1 MWYRCIYPQHP
12 VNTKHKAAPLDTRL
26 CVSRRIEGISLLCG
40 MPTRHWK
47 GMVVRMSTKVK
58 SARYIL
64 LLGFLD
70 LLCSAAAVIIGFRL
84 KFGFV
89 GMIPTHYTENI
100 NFYILALFVFTALS
114 NTMFRVYSP
123 MRRNIDVAHISL
135 LLPSTVTVFAA
146 LVLADRTLR
155 LGMPVE
161 VMGIIC
167 ALLLCLMLLARMVV
181 KGLRA
186 ANIWYES
193 AWSSKGAK
201 RVIIYAAGEMGKYLY
216 AKLLA
221 NPYSGRRVVAFI
233 DDDRALHGKR
243 IGTARVVGG
252 FRSLVY
258 AIRTH
263 AANEVIIALPGADT
277 ELVKRIVSVCRQYKV
292 EVSRFGT
299 IENIDTPEQAN
310 ISGIRLEDLL
320 RRDRI
325 NLNMKVVRAFLQGRT
340 VFVTGG
346 AGSIGSEICRQ
357 ALSFG
362 AARVVVF
369 DIDENGLFDIGNEL
383 RTLLEEDRF
392 FLRIGSIRDTAR
404 LSQLFAEFKP
414 DVVFHAAAHKHVPM
428 MEDNPAEAI
437 KNNVFGTLAV
447 ARTAARYRCG
457 RFILISTDKAVN
469 PPNIMGASKRIA
481 ERCIQMLN
489 AKSGK
494 TVFAAVRFGNVLGS
508 SGSVVPFFIKQIES
522 GGPVTVTHPDMRR
535 YFMTIP
541 EAVQLVLEAGGIAAG
556 GEIFV
561 LDMGEPV
568 RIYDLACD
576 LIMLHGLKPNTDIK
590 IEFCGLRP
598 GEKLFEEIRLA
609 EEDVSKTDNNKI
621 FVLKQ
626 TENDFT
632 EFSRAITELE
642 QSCRAGDT
650 AALFESV
657 RHIVPSFMKGKD
669 VHEEGLSSAGKSSAD

>member
-1 MWYRCIYPQHP
+1 M
-12 VNTKHKAAPLDTRL
+12 
-26 CVSRRIEGISLLCG
+26 
-40 MPTRHWK
+40 
-47 GMVVRMSTKVK
+47 
-58 SARYIL
+58 
-64 LLGFLD
+64 
-70 LLCSAAAVIIGFRL
+70 IIGFRL

-89 GMIPTHYTENI
+89 GLIPSHYIENI
-100 NFYILALFVFTALS
+100 NFYILAVFVFTVFF
-114 NTMFRVYSP
+114 NTLFQVYSP
-123 MRRNIDVAHISL
+123 MRRSIDVAHISL
-135 LLPSTVTVFAA
+135 LVPSVVMVFGA
-146 LVLADRTLR
+146 LVLADRILR

-161 VMGIIC
+161 AMGIIC
-167 ALLLCLMLLARMVV
+167 AFLLCLMLLARMVV
-181 KGLRA
+181 KGLRLI
-186 ANIWYES
+186 NIWYES
-193 AWSSKGAK
+193 TWSSKGAK

-216 AKLLA
+216 SQLAA
-221 NPYSGRRVVAFI
+221 NPYSGRKVVAFI
-233 DDDRALHGKR
+233 DDDRSLHGKR
-243 IGTARVVGG
+243 IGTAKVVGG

-263 AANEVIIALPGADT
+263 AADEVIIALPSADT

-292 EVSRFGT
+292 DVSRFGT
-299 IENIDTPEQAN
+299 IENINDSPEKAN
-310 ISGIRLEDLL
+310 ISDIRLEDLL

-325 NLNMKVVRAFLQGRT
+325 NLNMQVVRSFLHGRT

-383 RTLLEEDRF
+383 RTSFEEDRF
-392 FLRIGSIRDTAR
+392 FLRIGSIRDATR
-404 LSQLFAEFKP
+404 LSQLFCEFSP
-414 DVVFHAAAHKHVPM
+414 DVVLHAAAHKHVPM
-428 MEDNPAEAI
+428 MEENPFEAI
-437 KNNVFGTLAV
+437 KNNVFGTLTV
-447 ARTAARYRCG
+447 ARTAARFNCG

-489 AKSGK
+489 ASSK

-508 SGSVVPFFIKQIES
+508 SGSVVPFFIKQIEN

-576 LIMLHGLKPNTDIK
+576 LIMLHGLKPGVDIK

-598 GEKLFEEIRLA
+598 GEKLFEEIKLA

-621 FVLKQ
+621 YVLKQ
-626 TENDFT
+626 TENDF
-632 EFSRAITELE
+632 EELKR
-642 QSCRAGDT
+642 QLDALDQACRAGDIS
-650 AALFESV
+650 ALFQTV
-657 RHIVPSFMKGKD
+657 RSLVPSFIHGPNTSG
-669 VHEEGLSSAGKSSAD
+669 EGSSSDERYSDE

>member
-1 MWYRCIYPQHP
+1 MG
-12 VNTKHKAAPLDTRL
+12 TKAKR
-26 CVSRRIEGISLLCG
+26 
-40 MPTRHWK
+40 
-47 GMVVRMSTKVK
+47 
-58 SARYIL
+58 ARYVL
-64 LLGFLD
+64 LLGFMD
-70 LLCSAAAVIIGFRL
+70 LLCSAGAVIIGFRL

-89 GMIPTHYTENI
+89 GMIPAHYTENT
-100 NFYILALFVFTALS
+100 NFYILAVFVFTVLF
-114 NTMFRVYSP
+114 NGMFRVYSP
-123 MRRNIDVAHISL
+123 MRRSIDVAHISL
-135 LLPSTVTVFAA
+135 LLPSAVTVFAS
-146 LVLADRTLR
+146 LVLADRSLR

-167 ALLLCLMLLARMVV
+167 ALLLCLMLMARMIV

-193 AWSSKGAK
+193 TWSSKGAK
-201 RVIIYAAGEMGKYLY
+201 RIIIYAAGEMGKYLY
-216 AKLLA
+216 TKLSA

-233 DDDRALHGKR
+233 DDDPTLQGKR
-243 IGTARVVGG
+243 IGTARIVGG

-258 AIRTH
+258 AIRTY
-263 AANEVIIALPGADT
+263 AADEVIIALPNADT
-277 ELVKRIVSVCRQYKV
+277 ELVKRVVTVCRQFKV
-292 EVSRFGT
+292 EVSRFGS
-299 IENIDTPEQAN
+299 IENIDSPEKAN

-320 RRDRI
+320 RRDKI
-325 NLNMKVVRAFLQGRT
+325 NLNMKVVQSFLQGRT
-340 VFVTGG
+340 VLVTGG

-357 ALSFG
+357 ALRFG

-369 DIDENGLFDIGNEL
+369 DIAENGLFDLGNEL
-383 RTLLEEDRF
+383 RETFAEDRF

-404 LSQLFAEFKP
+404 LTQLFGEFAP

-428 MEDNPAEAI
+428 MEDNPFEAI
-437 KNNVFGTLAV
+437 KNNVFGTLTV
-447 ARTAARYRCG
+447 ARTASRNHCG
-457 RFILISTDKAVN
+457 RFVLISTDKAVN

-481 ERCIQMLN
+481 ERCIQMLG
-489 AKSGK
+489 ATSK

-561 LDMGEPV
+561 LDMGQPV

-576 LIMLHGLKPNTDIK
+576 LIMLHGLKPGVDIK

-598 GEKLFEEIRLA
+598 GEKLFEEIKLA

-621 FVLKQ
+621 YVLKQ
-626 TENDFT
+626 SENDYT
-632 EFSRAITELE
+632 EFSGRLDELE
-642 QSCRAGDT
+642 HACRAGNT
-650 AALFESV
+650 VKLFESV
-657 RHIVPSFMKGKD
+657 RGMVPSFIHGREAF
-669 VHEEGLSSAGKSSAD
+669 EEELPSDEDFSGE